1 MPTRRNI
8 IASNLLFFQRNGGS
22 DGAEHHGQPDA
33 RPQQVINPAPT
44 PPCAPYGGTKPPPG
58 APRRLNEVAKY
69 VEGQVAPQLQN
80 MAQEY
85 GLVGKAASEDP
96 YAKPAIERGRS
107 DC

>member
-1 MPTRRNI
+1 M
-8 IASNLLFFQRNGGS
+8 
-22 DGAEHHGQPDA
+22 
-33 RPQQVINPAPT
+33 
-44 PPCAPYGGTKPPPG
+44 
-58 APRRLNEVAKY
+58 AKY